1 VRRNPK
7 VAQQRSVTLVD
18 DLDGGKAAETVG
30 FGLDGAL
37 YTIDLSKRNA
47 AALRKALAEFVDH
60 ARRVKATRSSG
71 AGRTGKR
78 PVPRSGPAPAVVREW
93 AAGQGISVSARG
105 RIPADVVARYDAAH
119 A

>member
-1 VRRNPK
+1 M
-7 VAQQRSVTLVD
+7 AQQRSVTLVD

-30 FGLDGAL
+30 FGLDGEL

-47 AALRKALAEFVDH
+47 AALRKAMAEFVDH
-60 ARRVKATRSSG
+60 ARRVKATRTPG
-71 AGRTGKR
+71 PGRAGKR

-93 AAGQGISVSARG
+93 AAAQGITVSARG
-105 RIPADVVARYDAAH
+105 RVPTDLVAQYQAAH